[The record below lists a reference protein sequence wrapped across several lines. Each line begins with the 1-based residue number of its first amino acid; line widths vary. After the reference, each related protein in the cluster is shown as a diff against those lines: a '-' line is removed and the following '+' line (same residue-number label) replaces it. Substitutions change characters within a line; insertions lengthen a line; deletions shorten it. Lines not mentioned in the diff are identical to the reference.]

1 MDLGLRDKVAIIT
14 GSSRGLGKAMAVQ
27 LAEEGCRVVICARQE
42 AALQE
47 TARELQQ
54 HGAEVLALTLDIT
67 KPEHA
72 LLLARESMAR
82 FGRIDILINNA
93 GGNRRGAFVERT
105 DAEWEEVLALN
116 LTAHVRVSRAVIP
129 HMQAQRSGAII
140 FISSIFGRESGGEGL
155 ALYNT
160 TKSGVISLAKIMAA
174 ELARD
179 NIRVNS
185 VAPGSIRFPGGSWD
199 KRCLQ
204 DPQGMAEFVKREI
217 PLGRFGTAEEVAN
230 VVAFLASERASWVS
244 GACITV
250 DGCQSRSLI

>member
-1 MDLGLRDKVAIIT
+1 MDLGLREKVALIT
-14 GSSRGLGKAMAVQ
+14 GGSRGLGRAMAMQ
-27 LAEEGCRVVICARQE
+27 FAEEGCRVVICARRDGPLQE
-42 AALQE
+42 AA
-47 TARELQQ
+47 RELEQR
-54 HGAEVLALTLDIT
+54 GAQALALALDIT
-67 KPEHA
+67 QPEHA
-72 LLLARESMAR
+72 QQLVDQTLAR
-82 FGRIDILINNA
+82 FGRLDVLVNNA
-93 GGNRRGAFVERT
+93 GGNRRGAFAERT
-105 DAEWEEVLALN
+105 DAEWEETLALN

-129 HMQAQRSGAII
+129 HLRAQKSGAII

-155 ALYNT
+155 SLYNT
-160 TKSGVISLAKIMAA
+160 TKAGVISLAKIMAV

-204 DPQGMAEFVKREI
+204 DPQAMAEFVKREI

-230 VVAFLASERASWVS
+230 VVAFLASEAASWVS
-244 GACITV
+244 GACVTV

>member
-1 MDLGLRDKVAIIT
+1 M
-14 GSSRGLGKAMAVQ
+14 GKAMAMQ
-27 LAEEGCRVVICARQE
+27 FAEEGCRVVICARQE

-47 TARELQQ
+47 AAREIQQ
-54 HGAEVLALTLDIT
+54 RGAEVLALALDIT
-67 KPEHA
+67 RPEEA
-72 LLLARESMAR
+72 LKLADETFAR
-82 FGRIDILINNA
+82 FGRIDILVNNA
-93 GGNRRGAFVERT
+93 GGNRRGAFAERT

-116 LTAHVRVSRAVIP
+116 LTAHVRVSRAVLP
-129 HMQAQRSGAII
+129 HMRAQSSGAII
-140 FISSIFGRESGGEGL
+140 FIASIFGRESGGEGL

-160 TKSGVISLAKIMAA
+160 TKAGVISLAKIMAV

-185 VAPGSIRFPGGSWD
+185 IAPGSIRFPGGSWD

-217 PLGRFGTAEEVAN
+217 PLGRFGTVEEVAN
-230 VVAFLASERASWVS
+230 VAAFLASERASWVS
-244 GACITV
+244 GACVTV